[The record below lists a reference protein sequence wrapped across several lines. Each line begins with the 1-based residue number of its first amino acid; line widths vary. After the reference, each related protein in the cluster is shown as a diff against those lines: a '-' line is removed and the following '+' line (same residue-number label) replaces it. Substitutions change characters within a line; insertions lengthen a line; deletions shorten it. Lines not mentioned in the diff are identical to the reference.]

1 MDVLLIVA
9 LICIGFVLL
18 FKGGDFLVT
27 GAAGI
32 AQKKHV
38 PAFIVGITLVAF
50 GTSAP
55 ELFFNLISALHG
67 NAEFAL
73 SNVSGSNLINICV
86 GIAVSA
92 IVATLP
98 IKRRKFAKDL
108 VFLSLGPLLIVL
120 FIWLSSLTALTRIH
134 GLLLLA
140 GFAVYLYLTKQE
152 LSRHNDRLPKSAEV
166 CRDASCKREWR
177 LFLLGGVMLYGGGE
191 IIFRNALAIVERL
204 GISESIVGLTIIA
217 VGTSI
222 PDCAASIIA
231 VLKQQKDIAVGNI
244 LGSNIFNIFLVLG
257 ATIMVFQGPIVFN
270 RSNLYDYLNVTLL
283 SVLFGLVIMT
293 RQSFG
298 RIMGIITLAYYPLS
312 LYVRVMF
319 FN

>member
-1 MDVLLIVA
+1 MLLICV
-9 LICIGFVLL
+9 LIFIGFALL

-32 AQKKHV
+32 AQKKQV

-92 IVATLP
+92 ILATLS

-108 VFLSLGPLLIVL
+108 VFLFLGPLTIVL
-120 FIWLSSLTALTRIH
+120 FIWLSSRTALSRMH

-140 GFAVYLYLTKQE
+140 GFVAYLYLTKQE
-152 LSRHNDRLPKSAEV
+152 LSRHNDRLPKSAAACHDES
-166 CRDASCKREWR
+166 CRREWL
-177 LFLLGGVMLYGGGE
+177 LFFLGGIMLYGGGE
-191 IIFRNALAIVERL
+191 IIFRNALALVERL
-204 GISESIVGLTIIA
+204 GLSESIVGLTIIA

-231 VLKQQKDIAVGNI
+231 VLKKQTDIAVGNI

-257 ATIMVFQGPIVFN
+257 ATILVFQEPIVFN
-270 RSNLYDYLNVTLL
+270 RSNLFDYLNVTLL
-283 SVLFGLVIMT
+283 SFLFCLVVMT
-293 RQSFG
+293 HQSLG
-298 RIMGIITLAYYPLS
+298 RLMGIITLAYYPLS
-312 LYVRVMF
+312 LYVRITY

>member
-1 MDVLLIVA
+1 VLIIILLIGAGFA
-9 LICIGFVLL
+9 LLY
-18 FKGGDFLVT
+18 KGGDYLVT

-38 PAFIVGITLVAF
+38 PPFIVGITLVAF

-108 VFLSLGPLLIVL
+108 VFLFLGPILIIL
-120 FIWLSSLTALTRIH
+120 FIWASGRSALTLAH
-134 GLLLLA
+134 GLLLLV
-140 GFAVYLYLTKQE
+140 GFAGYLYLTKQE
-152 LSRHNDRLPKSAEV
+152 LSRQNNLLSKSDGDSRNE
-166 CRDASCKREWR
+166 SCKREWAM
-177 LFLLGGVMLYGGGE
+177 FFLGGVMLYIGGE
-191 IIFRNALAIVERL
+191 IIFRNAQAIVERL
-204 GISESIVGLTIIA
+204 GLSESIVGLTIIA

-231 VLKQQKDIAVGNI
+231 VIKKHEDIAVGNI

-257 ATIMVFQGPIVFN
+257 ATVIAFRGPIIFT
-270 RSNLYDYLNVTLL
+270 RSNYYDYLNVSIL
-283 SVLFGLVIMT
+283 SFLFMLVAMT
-293 RQSFG
+293 RQSLG
-298 RIMGIITLAYYPLS
+298 RLMGIAILVYYPLS
-312 LYVRVMF
+312 LYIRIIY

>member
-1 MDVLLIVA
+1 MLIVIV
-9 LICIGFVLL
+9 LICVGFGLL

-32 AQKKHV
+32 AQKKNV
-38 PAFIVGITLVAF
+38 PPFIVGITLVAF

-55 ELFFNLISALHG
+55 ELFFNIISAFHG
-67 NAEFAL
+67 NADFAL

-86 GIAVSA
+86 GIAVCA
-92 IVATLP
+92 IIAPLP

-108 VFLSLGPLLIVL
+108 VFLLLGPFLVVL
-120 FIWLSSLTALTRIH
+120 FTLFSGRTALTFVH
-134 GLLLLA
+134 GLLLLG
-140 GFAVYLYLTKQE
+140 GFVAYLFLTQQK
-152 LSRHNDRLPKSAEV
+152 LNRHNTRRPASTGTSAE
-166 CRDASCKREWR
+166 ASCKREWG
-177 LFLLGGVMLYGGGE
+177 LFFLGGVMLYLGGE
-191 IIFRNALAIVERL
+191 VIFRNALAIVERL
-204 GISESIVGLTIIA
+204 GISESIVGLTVIA

-231 VLKQQKDIAVGNI
+231 VFKQQKDIAVGNI

-257 ATIMVFQGPIVFN
+257 ATVIAFRNPIFFSSGN
-270 RSNLYDYLNVTLL
+270 FFDYLSVALL
-283 SVLFGLVIMT
+283 SFLFFLVAIT

-298 RIMGIITLAYYPLS
+298 RLMGIVTLLYYPLA
-312 LYVRVMF
+312 LMVRVLY